1 MTSGKLL
8 NLSLPQFPHFKD
20 GDNYSTY
27 FLGFCEIKCDDSHE
41 YIMQNAG
48 LDEAQAGIKIARRNI
63 NALRYADDT
72 TLTAEREE
80 ELKSS

>member
-27 FLGFCEIKCDDSHE
+27 FLGFFARLNVMIHVNHLV
-41 YIMQNAG
+41 QNLEQSEG
-48 LDEAQAGIKIARRNI
+48 PIQ
-63 NALRYADDT
+63 T
-72 TLTAEREE
+72 TLLHTLFSAAPF
-80 ELKSS
+80 LVKV